1 MGSPEYGEAYDAGP
15 EALLEAAKGL
25 IDGYRLDPMEDQPR
39 RILLL
44 CEAAGMAPMLAGI
57 VNPYGVS
64 VLSSGGFDSTTF
76 KHDLANRLHGK
87 PSLVFHIGDYDPSG
101 VHLFQALQ
109 EDVLAFLGNNGA
121 AEFRRL
127 AVTPQ
132 QVIELGLTTQTAS
145 PADAREF
152 DGVNGDGVSTCQA
165 EAIPPDQLA
174 EIVRSAVLA
183 EIDREAMA
191 RTRVRQQVDIA
202 VLRAMVPELWA
213 EES

>member
-1 MGSPEYGEAYDAGP
+1 MRGVLAEYDAYLP
-15 EALLEAAKGL
+15 LTARQ
-25 IDGYRLDPMEDQPR
+25 IYYRL
-39 RILLL
+39 
-44 CEAAGMAPMLAGI
+44 
-57 VNPYGVS
+57 
-64 VLSSGGFDSTTF
+64 
-76 KHDLANRLHGK
+76 
-87 PSLVFHIGDYDPSG
+87 IG
-101 VHLFQALQ
+101 L
-109 EDVLAFLGNNGA
+109 DVIEKGDASY
-121 AEFRRL
+121 EL

-132 QVIELGLTTQTAS
+132 QVIELGLTTQTAN

>member
-1 MGSPEYGEAYDAGP
+1 MV
-15 EALLEAAKGL
+15 AAKENG
-25 IDGYRLDPMEDQPR
+25 GAVGGRARGSR
-39 RILLL
+39 RIRRISAADGPTDLL
-44 CEAAGMAPMLAGI
+44 
-57 VNPYGVS
+57 S
-64 VLSSGGFDSTTF
+64 VDRARR
-76 KHDLANRLHGK
+76 K
-87 PSLVFHIGDYDPSG
+87 GDASY
-101 VHLFQALQ
+101 
-109 EDVLAFLGNNGA
+109 E
-121 AEFRRL
+121 L

-132 QVIELGLTTQTAS
+132 QVIELGLTTQTAN